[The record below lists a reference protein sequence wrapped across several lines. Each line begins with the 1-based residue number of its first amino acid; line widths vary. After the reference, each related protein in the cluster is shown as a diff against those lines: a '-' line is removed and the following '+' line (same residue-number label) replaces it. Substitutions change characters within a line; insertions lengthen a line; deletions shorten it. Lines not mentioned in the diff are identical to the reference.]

1 MGKLGSMSGFE
12 GYAENTALTGECPT
26 LLKSYPPG
34 LVLGEAVHE
43 KTQKL
48 LEAQDSNRLATVT
61 LNQLTCKYAYSTPAT
76 YHNLVTPESKIKM
89 PGNF

>member
-48 LEAQDSNRLATVT
+48 
-61 LNQLTCKYAYSTPAT
+61 
-76 YHNLVTPESKIKM
+76 
-89 PGNF
+89 